1 VQSLLP
7 VPSVMEVL
15 CAAWSCARIRLL
27 PCSFS
32 PCSCWMYWLCWLSR
46 NKFAAALVFDIPN
59 GTSAV
64 CVKIIRVPAKSAHLQ
79 PTLGRL
85 WVEICF
91 D

>member
-1 VQSLLP
+1 MQSLLP

-46 NKFAAALVFDIPN
+46 NKFVAALVFDI
-59 GTSAV
+59 SKWHERRV
-64 CVKIIRVPAKSAHLQ
+64 CQDNSCSGEKRSFATNVGSIV
-79 PTLGRL
+79 G
-85 WVEICF
+85 
-91 D
+91 

>member
-1 VQSLLP
+1 MQSLLP

-46 NKFAAALVFDIPN
+46 NKFAAAKQHRFGQVTRLLLRSWSSSLSFFLRLAQD
-59 GTSAV
+59 
-64 CVKIIRVPAKSAHLQ
+64 VPHNL
-79 PTLGRL
+79 
-85 WVEICF
+85 
-91 D
+91 